1 MKWASAIATSGS
13 WKAALEEVSSGIEAT
28 LGDARPD
35 LLLLFASTDLAAVG
49 DEIPARLQARFPG
62 AVIVGSSGGGV
73 IGAGHEE
80 EDLPALALVAA
91 HLPGVQLSTFQ
102 IDTLGFPPPGA
113 PPQEWH
119 TTLGVPS
126 DGSPSFLLFADPYT
140 CDGNALLTGLDR
152 AYPGSVKV
160 GGFASGGRGAGRS
173 RLYLNGNIWRNG
185 AVGVALK
192 GDVRVDTIV
201 AQGCRAIGPPML
213 VTRCDGTVLLE
224 LNQRKPLEVLQ
235 EIHNALSEEEQAQFK
250 TALLLGIEMAQE
262 SVEFH
267 AGDTLVRNVVGV
279 DPRTGTIA
287 VGTELKPYQ
296 VVQFMIRDAEAA
308 KAELTRLVARHHQTV
323 PTPPA
328 GALLFSCVGRGR
340 GLFGREDHD
349 SSLLQQH
356 LGVVPL
362 GGFFCDAE
370 IGPVGGTTYVH
381 KYTSAFV
388 LFRPA

>member
-13 WKAALEEVSSGIEAT
+13 WKAALDEVVSGIEAT

-49 DEIPARLQARFPG
+49 DEIPARLHARFPG
-62 AVIVGSSGGGV
+62 AVIVGSSGAGV

-102 IDTLGFPPPGA
+102 IGTLGLPA
-113 PPQEWH
+113 PSATPQEWH
-119 TTLGVPS
+119 TTLGIPS
-126 DGSPSFLLFADPYT
+126 DGSPTFLIFADPYT
-140 CDGNALLTGLDR
+140 CDGNALLAGMDR

-160 GGFASGGRGAGRS
+160 GGFASGGRGAGRT

-192 GDVRVDTIV
+192 GKLRVDTIV
-201 AQGCRAIGPPML
+201 AQGCRPIGPPML

-235 EIHNALSEEEQAQFK
+235 EIHNALNEEEQAQFR

-267 AGDTLVRNVVGV
+267 AGETLVRNVVGV

-287 VGTELKPYQ
+287 VGTELKQFQ
-296 VVQFMIRDAEAA
+296 VVQFMIRDADAA
-308 KAELTRLVARHHQTV
+308 KAQLTRLLVKHQQAAL
-323 PTPPA
+323 PPPD
-328 GALLFSCVGRGR
+328 GVLLFSCVGRGR

-349 SSLLQQH
+349 SSLLRQH
-356 LGVVPL
+356 VGTVPL

-370 IGPVGGTTYVH
+370 IGPVGGTTYMH